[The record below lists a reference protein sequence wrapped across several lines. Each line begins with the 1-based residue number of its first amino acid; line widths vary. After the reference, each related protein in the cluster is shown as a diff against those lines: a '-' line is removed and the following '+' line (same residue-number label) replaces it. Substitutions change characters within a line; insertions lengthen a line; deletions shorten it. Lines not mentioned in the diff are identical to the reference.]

1 MTGSLKTG
9 RSYSLALANPL
20 RDDRAIDPMRVP
32 TEFLREVGL
41 GSGLAVF
48 IRRPV
53 TGQPA
58 MLTES
63 AIRRYPIAQLIASNR
78 LKGRE
83 Y

>member
-1 MTGSLKTG
+1 
-9 RSYSLALANPL
+9 
-20 RDDRAIDPMRVP
+20 MRVP